1 MASFKKMGQIKM
13 GPIAQI
19 LNLSDLYD
27 VSIGQRAL
35 SCQLGSD
42 DQVWMKFEVRVG
54 PIAQNLKLSDS
65 GGPDRSKFKIKRFG
79 WARSLKI

>member
-1 MASFKKMGQIKM
+1 MHWEGIKTSIKLSDIFKKMGQIKM

-42 DQVWMKFEVRVG
+42 DQVWMKFDVRVG
-54 PIAQNLKLSDS
+54 SIAQNLKLSGLD
-65 GGPDRSKFKIKRFG
+65 DYF
-79 WARSLKI
+79 